1 MYNQFEQWLN
11 RILEQ
16 ELPEDAAGI
25 NFNLY
30 EDADNHWSI
39 QLVATEYFYEEDE
52 DWVCEELFTT
62 GEDLFT
68 WQEETLWE
76 AVLETGKGLVMQYL
90 AEGHYADKLK
100 QYEAVGIGFVDG
112 DVYVLYK
119 R

>member
-1 MYNQFEQWLN
+1 M
-11 RILEQ
+11 
-16 ELPEDAAGI
+16 
-25 NFNLY
+25 
-30 EDADNHWSI
+30 
-39 QLVATEYFYEEDE
+39 
-52 DWVCEELFTT
+52 CEELFTT

-68 WQEETLWE
+68 WREETQWE

-90 AEGHYADKLK
+90 TEGHYADKLK